1 MPGQVVSTLVSQCTE
16 ARLRLALCTEAR
28 LRLAHISD
36 AVDVGAG
43 AELKLTFASLLPPR
57 LPLKLEVS
65 ESLSIRAASEARPWP
80 KIFSRRWE
88 AQGLKASG
96 PECG

>member
-1 MPGQVVSTLVSQCTE
+1 MPQGGRAGVVTGQVISTLVSQCTE
-16 ARLRLALCTEAR
+16 ARLRLAL
-28 LRLAHISD
+28 ISD

-43 AELKLTFASLLPPR
+43 AELKLTFASLLSPH
-57 LPLKLEVS
+57 LKLGVS
-65 ESLSIRAASEARPWP
+65 EILSIRTASEAQPLP
-80 KIFSRRWE
+80 KTSSRRWE